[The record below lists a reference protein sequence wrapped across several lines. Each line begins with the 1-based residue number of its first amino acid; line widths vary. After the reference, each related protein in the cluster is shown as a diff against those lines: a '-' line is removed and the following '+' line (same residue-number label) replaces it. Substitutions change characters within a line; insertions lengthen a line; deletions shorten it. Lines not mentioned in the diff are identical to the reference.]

1 MNTFFLGFFNSCQHE
16 NQTEIVK
23 RKIIKRK
30 ERKSDDARGNL
41 SYGVIT

>member
-1 MNTFFLGFFNSCQHE
+1 
-16 NQTEIVK
+16 VK